1 MGASARITDRSG
13 KIAPKGFCAGQIS
26 EKFEERKQ
34 SAAGFKERLFN
45 EHHSKQLLMHF
56 KVLQKAIPD
65 DQKDEFSEAFADIIT
80 YIEQTKAKNEMQT
93 KVVDEDQ
100 IDTAPSEE
108 PIFDEEEYYK
118 PYYSTLDT
126 YGT

>member
-1 MGASARITDRSG
+1 MDPFTALKFAIQMTKMLIVMEQYDVFFADFHGENIMLKKDGDLVLTDFGASARITDRSG

-65 DQKDEFSEAFADIIT
+65 DQRDEFSEAFGDLIT
-80 YIEQTKAKNEMQT
+80 Y
-93 KVVDEDQ
+93 
-100 IDTAPSEE
+100 
-108 PIFDEEEYYK
+108 
-118 PYYSTLDT
+118 
-126 YGT
+126 